1 MSRLP
6 EPPAEPV
13 PPRRSPPEIGAFL
26 VLSTAHI
33 PLETALL
40 LNRWAELAA
49 AAQPLVVAS
58 TSYGWFLSAAAVK
71 GRAAQAIPTEIAGIQ
86 RFARSLGCHYI
97 LLDCDGEEVEELPT
111 FSW

>member
-13 PPRRSPPEIGAFL
+13 PPRRSPLEIGTYL

-33 PLETALL
+33 TLKSSER
-40 LNRWAELAA
+40 LNSWAASPPEL
-49 AAQPLVVAS
+49 QPIIIAS
-58 TSYGWFLSAAAVK
+58 TCYGWFISSFEVE
-71 GRAAQAIPTEIAGIQ
+71 GEAAQAVPVEIVAIQ
-86 RFARSLGCHYI
+86 SFARSLGCQYI
-97 LLDCDGEEVEELPT
+97 LLDCDGDVVADLPT